1 MARISG
7 IDLPTN
13 KRVEYG
19 LTAIFGIGLHTA
31 QKIVATIGINPSKK
45 IKELSDEEVTKIRKL
60 IETDYKVEG
69 ALRADIAADIKRLI
83 DIGSYRGL
91 RHKFGLP
98 TRGQRTKTNART
110 RKGRKKTVAGKAG
123 PAIKKGK

>member
-7 IDLPTN
+7 IDLPPN
-13 KRVEYG
+13 KRIEYG

>member
-7 IDLPTN
+7 IDLPPS

>member
-1 MARISG
+1 MARIAG
-7 IDLPTN
+7 VDLPPN

-19 LTAIFGIGLHTA
+19 LTAIFGIGLPTA
-31 QKIVATIGINPSKK
+31 QEIVAKIGIAPSKK

-69 ALRADIAADIKRLI
+69 SLRAEIAADVKRLI

-91 RHKFGLP
+91 RHKHGLP
-98 TRGQRTKTNART
+98 VRGQRTRTNART
-110 RKGRKKTVAGKAG
+110 RKGKKKTVAGKAG
-123 PAIKKGK
+123 PGGKK

>member
-7 IDLPTN
+7 IDLPPS

-19 LTAIFGIGLHTA
+19 LTAIFGSGLHTA

>member
-7 IDLPTN
+7 IDLPPS

-69 ALRADIAADIKRLI
+69 ALRADIAADVKRLI

>member
-7 IDLPTN
+7 IDLPPN

-69 ALRADIAADIKRLI
+69 ALRADIAADVKRLI